1 MLLHIGSFLCEYLS
15 VLRALRAFLVPQA
28 LFTMPNKNK
37 VVTRRQKEQHNIK
50 KLCECKSPAEGVV
63 REIERYAQKLTQGH
77 IA

>member
-1 MLLHIGSFLCEYLS
+1 M
-15 VLRALRAFLVPQA
+15 VPQA